1 MPERA
6 RAARRRFFFSFFSS
20 DEASD
25 ETSPRNLM
33 MMVPRHSRRSRAAR
47 ARGPLRRGRDGE
59 SFQRLGR
66 GRRFRK
72 KPADEAASAPP
83 VDGATATAAATAP
96 RHPGLV
102 AGEGTARAR
111 DTASPATPAPAAAPA
126 ANAAHPLRDERPSCA
141 EGTDAFVADDYN
153 AGPPSRPLRGSTRPG
168 LYGQTLVSFGLAD
181 ADDLFGGG
189 VPLGSVVLVGA
200 DARDDSGR
208 RDCGNASTL
217 ARYFLAEGVASRH
230 AALWLAPSADR
241 DGKNRRGAALPRRS
255 RAATLPRLAV
265 SGLADDESLASTS
278 RKTQKTKNDDDGLRI
293 AWQYRRYLQQGKA
306 LDDSRVGARGV
317 GGLAAGVSATGG
329 SAGPGPG
336 SGSGKDS
343 RKNAGGVR
351 RLPAMCHAFDL
362 TREAGGETARTADL
376 RCAPIGGVRN
386 VRNPRSLA
394 DAVKSVSFSASFAP
408 NAKSSDDDDGLRA
421 AFAECVRLVERCD
434 ASSETAADE
443 DDAPVGRIVLQ
454 FPDFVDDDASA
465 ARLARFLRSYAAS
478 CAAAAAAAAARRGR
492 RIEVEAGLRC
502 RHLPHGIAFLRGG
515 SIARA
520 RRGRRDRARDV
531 TGEDRYGRSAR
542 RGGFVARPQPVRSA
556 FARAQDGLP
565 GAGRGCAVAADAHG
579 PRVRA
584 AGAAAAAGRAPAAHR
599 AGGRRER
606 RGARARR
613 KNGKDEAIEAVV
625 RRRARRRV
633 RRRST
638 SDPSESCRMR
648 RKIESA

>member
-1 MPERA
+1 ME
-6 RAARRRFFFSFFSS
+6 S
-20 DEASD
+20 
-25 ETSPRNLM
+25 
-33 MMVPRHSRRSRAAR
+33 
-47 ARGPLRRGRDGE
+47 

-111 DTASPATPAPAAAPA
+111 DTASPTKPAPVAAPA
-126 ANAAHPLRDERPSCA
+126 ANAAHTLRDERPSCA

-230 AALWLAPSADR
+230 AALWLAPSAAR

-265 SGLADDESLASTS
+265 SGLADDESLESTS
-278 RKTQKTKNDDDGLRI
+278 KRSDETSAKTKTDDDGLRI

-329 SAGPGPG
+329 SAGPGPA

-351 RLPAMCHAFDL
+351 RLPSMCHAFDL

-386 VRNPRSLA
+386 PTRSRSLA
-394 DAVKSVSFSASFAP
+394 DAAKSVSFSASFAP

-434 ASSETAADE
+434 ASSEAAADE

-465 ARLARFLRSYAAS
+465 ARLARFLRGLRGVLRGGGGGGGVTRAMHPKWKRVCAVVTYPMAS
-478 CAAAAAAAAARRGR
+478 LSSAAAASLVHAVDAAIELETLPEKTATGEAHAA
-492 RIEVEAGLRC
+492 EALLPDPNLCVALLRV
-502 RHLPHGIAFLRGG
+502 RKMAFPGPGAVAPSPLTRM
-515 SIARA
+515 
-520 RRGRRDRARDV
+520 DRA
-531 TGEDRYGRSAR
+531 YAL
-542 RGGFVARPQPVRSA
+542 Q
-556 FARAQDGLP
+556 
-565 GAGRGCAVAADAHG
+565 
-579 PRVRA
+579 
-584 AGAAAAAGRAPAAHR
+584 
-599 AGGRRER
+599 
-606 RGARARR
+606 
-613 KNGKDEAIEAVV
+613 V
-625 RRRARRRV
+625 RRRRLAV
-633 RRRST
+633 RPLRIAPEDAANGAGHAPDGRTGKTRQSKPLCGGGPADA
-638 SDPSESCRMR
+638 SNALDF
-648 RKIESA
+648 

>member
-1 MPERA
+1 ME
-6 RAARRRFFFSFFSS
+6 S
-20 DEASD
+20 
-25 ETSPRNLM
+25 
-33 MMVPRHSRRSRAAR
+33 
-47 ARGPLRRGRDGE
+47 

-111 DTASPATPAPAAAPA
+111 DTASPAKPAPAAAPA
-126 ANAAHPLRDERPSCA
+126 ANAAHTLRDERPSCA

-265 SGLADDESLASTS
+265 SDLADDESRETMTS
-278 RKTQKTKNDDDGLRI
+278 RKTKNDDDDGLRI

-394 DAVKSVSFSASFAP
+394 DAAKSVSFSASFAP

-465 ARLARFLRSYAAS
+465 ARLARFLRGLRGVLRGGGGGGGATRATHPKWKRVCAVVTYPMASLS
-478 CAAAAAAAAARRGR
+478 CAAAASLVHAVDAAIELETLPEKTATGEAHAA
-492 RIEVEAGLRC
+492 EALLPDPNLCVALLRV
-502 RHLPHGIAFLRGG
+502 RKMAFPGPGAVAPSPLTRM
-515 SIARA
+515 
-520 RRGRRDRARDV
+520 DRA
-531 TGEDRYGRSAR
+531 YAL
-542 RGGFVARPQPVRSA
+542 Q
-556 FARAQDGLP
+556 
-565 GAGRGCAVAADAHG
+565 
-579 PRVRA
+579 
-584 AGAAAAAGRAPAAHR
+584 
-599 AGGRRER
+599 
-606 RGARARR
+606 
-613 KNGKDEAIEAVV
+613 V
-625 RRRARRRV
+625 RRRRLAV
-633 RRRST
+633 RPLRIAPEDAANGAGHAPDGKTGKTRQSKPLCGGGPADA
-638 SDPSESCRMR
+638 SD
-648 RKIESA
+648 ALDF

>member
-1 MPERA
+1 ME
-6 RAARRRFFFSFFSS
+6 S
-20 DEASD
+20 
-25 ETSPRNLM
+25 
-33 MMVPRHSRRSRAAR
+33 
-47 ARGPLRRGRDGE
+47 

-111 DTASPATPAPAAAPA
+111 DTASPAKPAPVAAPA
-126 ANAAHPLRDERPSCA
+126 ANAAHTFRDERSSCA

-230 AALWLAPSADR
+230 AALWLAPSAAR

-265 SGLADDESLASTS
+265 SGLADDESLESTS
-278 RKTQKTKNDDDGLRI
+278 KRSDETSAKTKTDDDGLRI

-329 SAGPGPG
+329 SAGPGPA

-351 RLPAMCHAFDL
+351 RLPSMCHAFDL

-386 VRNPRSLA
+386 PTRSRSLA
-394 DAVKSVSFSASFAP
+394 DAAKSVSFSASFSPDA
-408 NAKSSDDDDGLRA
+408 ASDDDDGLRA

-434 ASSETAADE
+434 ASSEAAAD
-443 DDAPVGRIVLQ
+443 DDAAPVGRIVLQ

-465 ARLARFLRSYAAS
+465 ARLARFLRGLRGVLRGGGGGGGVTRAMHPKWKRVCAVVTYPMAS
-478 CAAAAAAAAARRGR
+478 LSSAAAASLVHAVDAAIELETLPEKTATGEAHAA
-492 RIEVEAGLRC
+492 EALLPDPNLCVALLRV
-502 RHLPHGIAFLRGG
+502 RKMAFPGPGAVAPSPLTRM
-515 SIARA
+515 
-520 RRGRRDRARDV
+520 DRA
-531 TGEDRYGRSAR
+531 YAL
-542 RGGFVARPQPVRSA
+542 Q
-556 FARAQDGLP
+556 
-565 GAGRGCAVAADAHG
+565 
-579 PRVRA
+579 
-584 AGAAAAAGRAPAAHR
+584 
-599 AGGRRER
+599 
-606 RGARARR
+606 
-613 KNGKDEAIEAVV
+613 V
-625 RRRARRRV
+625 RRRRLAV
-633 RRRST
+633 RPLRIAPEDAANGAGHAPDGRTGKTRQSKPLCGGGPADA
-638 SDPSESCRMR
+638 SD
-648 RKIESA
+648 ALDF

>member
-1 MPERA
+1 ME
-6 RAARRRFFFSFFSS
+6 S
-20 DEASD
+20 
-25 ETSPRNLM
+25 
-33 MMVPRHSRRSRAAR
+33 
-47 ARGPLRRGRDGE
+47 

-111 DTASPATPAPAAAPA
+111 DTASPTKPAPVAAPA
-126 ANAAHPLRDERPSCA
+126 ANAAHTSRDERSSCA

-230 AALWLAPSADR
+230 AALWLAPSAAR

-265 SGLADDESLASTS
+265 SDLADDESRETMTS
-278 RKTQKTKNDDDGLRI
+278 RKTKNDDDDGLRI

-329 SAGPGPG
+329 SAGPGPA

-394 DAVKSVSFSASFAP
+394 DAAKSVSFSASFAP

-434 ASSETAADE
+434 ASSEAAAD
-443 DDAPVGRIVLQ
+443 DDAAPVGRIVLQ

-465 ARLARFLRSYAAS
+465 ARLARFLRGLRGVLRGGGGGGGATRATHPKWKRVCAVVTYPMAS
-478 CAAAAAAAAARRGR
+478 LSRAAAASLVHAVDAAIELETLPEKTATGEAHAA
-492 RIEVEAGLRC
+492 EALLPDPNLCVALLRV
-502 RHLPHGIAFLRGG
+502 RKMAFPGPGAVAPSPLTRM
-515 SIARA
+515 
-520 RRGRRDRARDV
+520 DRA
-531 TGEDRYGRSAR
+531 YAL
-542 RGGFVARPQPVRSA
+542 Q
-556 FARAQDGLP
+556 
-565 GAGRGCAVAADAHG
+565 
-579 PRVRA
+579 
-584 AGAAAAAGRAPAAHR
+584 
-599 AGGRRER
+599 
-606 RGARARR
+606 
-613 KNGKDEAIEAVV
+613 V
-625 RRRARRRV
+625 RRRRLAV
-633 RRRST
+633 RPLRIAPEDAANGAGHAPDGRTGKTRQSKPLCGGGPADA
-638 SDPSESCRMR
+638 SD
-648 RKIESA
+648 ALDF

>member
-1 MPERA
+1 ME
-6 RAARRRFFFSFFSS
+6 S
-20 DEASD
+20 
-25 ETSPRNLM
+25 
-33 MMVPRHSRRSRAAR
+33 
-47 ARGPLRRGRDGE
+47 

-111 DTASPATPAPAAAPA
+111 DTASPTKPAPVAAPA
-126 ANAAHPLRDERPSCA
+126 ANAAHTFRDERSSCA

-230 AALWLAPSADR
+230 AALWLAPSAAR

-265 SGLADDESLASTS
+265 SGLADDESLESTS
-278 RKTQKTKNDDDGLRI
+278 KRSDETSAKTKTDDDGLRI

-329 SAGPGPG
+329 SAGPGPA

-351 RLPAMCHAFDL
+351 RLPSMCHAFDL

-386 VRNPRSLA
+386 PTRSRSLA
-394 DAVKSVSFSASFAP
+394 DAAKSVSFSASFSPDA
-408 NAKSSDDDDGLRA
+408 ASDDDDGLRA

-434 ASSETAADE
+434 ASSEAAAD
-443 DDAPVGRIVLQ
+443 DDAAPVGRIVLQ

-465 ARLARFLRSYAAS
+465 ARLARFLRGLRGVLRGGGGGGGVTRAMHPKWKRVCAVVTYPMAS
-478 CAAAAAAAAARRGR
+478 LSSAAAASLVHAVDAAIELETLPEKTATGEAHAA
-492 RIEVEAGLRC
+492 EALLPDPNLCVALLRV
-502 RHLPHGIAFLRGG
+502 RKMAFPGPGAVAPSPLTRM
-515 SIARA
+515 
-520 RRGRRDRARDV
+520 DRA
-531 TGEDRYGRSAR
+531 YAL
-542 RGGFVARPQPVRSA
+542 Q
-556 FARAQDGLP
+556 
-565 GAGRGCAVAADAHG
+565 
-579 PRVRA
+579 
-584 AGAAAAAGRAPAAHR
+584 
-599 AGGRRER
+599 
-606 RGARARR
+606 
-613 KNGKDEAIEAVV
+613 V
-625 RRRARRRV
+625 RRRRLAV
-633 RRRST
+633 RPLRIAPEDAANGAGHAPDGRTGKTRQSKPLCGGGPADA
-638 SDPSESCRMR
+638 SD
-648 RKIESA
+648 ALDF

>member
-1 MPERA
+1 ME
-6 RAARRRFFFSFFSS
+6 S
-20 DEASD
+20 
-25 ETSPRNLM
+25 
-33 MMVPRHSRRSRAAR
+33 
-47 ARGPLRRGRDGE
+47 

-111 DTASPATPAPAAAPA
+111 DTASPAKPAPAAAPA
-126 ANAAHPLRDERPSCA
+126 ANAAHTLRDERPSCA

-265 SGLADDESLASTS
+265 SDLADDESRETMTS
-278 RKTQKTKNDDDGLRI
+278 RKTKNDDDDGLRI

-394 DAVKSVSFSASFAP
+394 DAAKSVSFSASFAP

-434 ASSETAADE
+434 ASCEAAADE

-465 ARLARFLRSYAAS
+465 ARLARFLRGLRGVLRGGGGGGGATRATHPKWKRVCAVVTYPMASLS
-478 CAAAAAAAAARRGR
+478 CAAAASLVHAVDAAIELETLPEKTATGEAHAA
-492 RIEVEAGLRC
+492 EALLPDPNLCVALLRV
-502 RHLPHGIAFLRGG
+502 RKMAFPGPGAVAPSPLTRM
-515 SIARA
+515 
-520 RRGRRDRARDV
+520 DRA
-531 TGEDRYGRSAR
+531 YAL
-542 RGGFVARPQPVRSA
+542 Q
-556 FARAQDGLP
+556 
-565 GAGRGCAVAADAHG
+565 
-579 PRVRA
+579 
-584 AGAAAAAGRAPAAHR
+584 
-599 AGGRRER
+599 
-606 RGARARR
+606 
-613 KNGKDEAIEAVV
+613 V
-625 RRRARRRV
+625 RRRRLAV
-633 RRRST
+633 RPLRIAPEDAANGAGHAPDGKTGKTTQSKPLCGGGPADA
-638 SDPSESCRMR
+638 SD
-648 RKIESA
+648 ALDF

>member
-1 MPERA
+1 ME
-6 RAARRRFFFSFFSS
+6 S
-20 DEASD
+20 
-25 ETSPRNLM
+25 
-33 MMVPRHSRRSRAAR
+33 
-47 ARGPLRRGRDGE
+47 

-72 KPADEAASAPP
+72 KPADEAVSPPP

-111 DTASPATPAPAAAPA
+111 DTASPAKPAPAAAPA
-126 ANAAHPLRDERPSCA
+126 ANAAHTLRDERPSCA

-265 SGLADDESLASTS
+265 SDLADDESRETMTS
-278 RKTQKTKNDDDGLRI
+278 RKTKNDDDDGLRI

-394 DAVKSVSFSASFAP
+394 DAAKSVSFSASFAP

-434 ASSETAADE
+434 ASCEAAADE

-465 ARLARFLRSYAAS
+465 ARLARFLRGLRGVLRGGGGGGGGATRATHPKWKRVCAVVTYPMASLS
-478 CAAAAAAAAARRGR
+478 CAAAASLVHAVDAAIELETLPEKTATGEAHAA
-492 RIEVEAGLRC
+492 EALLPDPNLCVALLRV
-502 RHLPHGIAFLRGG
+502 RKMAFPGPGAVAPSPLTRM
-515 SIARA
+515 
-520 RRGRRDRARDV
+520 DRA
-531 TGEDRYGRSAR
+531 YAL
-542 RGGFVARPQPVRSA
+542 Q
-556 FARAQDGLP
+556 
-565 GAGRGCAVAADAHG
+565 
-579 PRVRA
+579 
-584 AGAAAAAGRAPAAHR
+584 
-599 AGGRRER
+599 
-606 RGARARR
+606 
-613 KNGKDEAIEAVV
+613 V
-625 RRRARRRV
+625 RRRRLAV
-633 RRRST
+633 RPLRIAPEDAANGAGHAPDGKTGKTRQSKPLCGGGPADA
-638 SDPSESCRMR
+638 SD
-648 RKIESA
+648 ALDF

>member
-1 MPERA
+1 ME
-6 RAARRRFFFSFFSS
+6 S
-20 DEASD
+20 
-25 ETSPRNLM
+25 
-33 MMVPRHSRRSRAAR
+33 
-47 ARGPLRRGRDGE
+47 

-111 DTASPATPAPAAAPA
+111 DTASPAKPAPAAAPA
-126 ANAAHPLRDERPSCA
+126 ANAAHTLRDERPSCA

-265 SGLADDESLASTS
+265 SDLADDESLASRS
-278 RKTQKTKNDDDGLRI
+278 RKTKNDDDDDGLRI

-394 DAVKSVSFSASFAP
+394 DAAKSVSFSASFAP

-434 ASSETAADE
+434 ASCEAAADE

-465 ARLARFLRSYAAS
+465 ARLARFLRGLRGVLRGGGGGGGATRATHPKWKRVCAVVTYPMASLS
-478 CAAAAAAAAARRGR
+478 CAAAASLVHAVDAAIELETLPEKTATGEAHAA
-492 RIEVEAGLRC
+492 EALLPDPNLCVALLRV
-502 RHLPHGIAFLRGG
+502 RKMAFPGPGAVAPSPLTRM
-515 SIARA
+515 
-520 RRGRRDRARDV
+520 DRA
-531 TGEDRYGRSAR
+531 YAL
-542 RGGFVARPQPVRSA
+542 Q
-556 FARAQDGLP
+556 
-565 GAGRGCAVAADAHG
+565 
-579 PRVRA
+579 
-584 AGAAAAAGRAPAAHR
+584 
-599 AGGRRER
+599 
-606 RGARARR
+606 
-613 KNGKDEAIEAVV
+613 V
-625 RRRARRRV
+625 RRRRLAV
-633 RRRST
+633 RPLRIAPEDAANGAGHAPDGKTGKTRQSKPLCGGGPADA
-638 SDPSESCRMR
+638 SD
-648 RKIESA
+648 ALDF

>member
-1 MPERA
+1 ME
-6 RAARRRFFFSFFSS
+6 S
-20 DEASD
+20 
-25 ETSPRNLM
+25 
-33 MMVPRHSRRSRAAR
+33 
-47 ARGPLRRGRDGE
+47 

-111 DTASPATPAPAAAPA
+111 DTASPAKPAPAAAPA
-126 ANAAHPLRDERPSCA
+126 ANAAHTLRDERPSCA

-265 SGLADDESLASTS
+265 SDLADDESRETMTS
-278 RKTQKTKNDDDGLRI
+278 RKTKNDDDDGLRI

-394 DAVKSVSFSASFAP
+394 DAAKSVSFSASFAP

-434 ASSETAADE
+434 ASCEAAADE

-465 ARLARFLRSYAAS
+465 ARLARFLRGLRGVLRGGGGGGGATRATHPKWKRVCAVVTYPMASLS
-478 CAAAAAAAAARRGR
+478 CAAAASLVHAVDAAIELETLPEKTATGEAHAA
-492 RIEVEAGLRC
+492 EALLPDPNLCVALLRV
-502 RHLPHGIAFLRGG
+502 RKMAFPGPGAVAPSPLTRM
-515 SIARA
+515 
-520 RRGRRDRARDV
+520 DRA
-531 TGEDRYGRSAR
+531 YAL
-542 RGGFVARPQPVRSA
+542 Q
-556 FARAQDGLP
+556 
-565 GAGRGCAVAADAHG
+565 
-579 PRVRA
+579 
-584 AGAAAAAGRAPAAHR
+584 
-599 AGGRRER
+599 
-606 RGARARR
+606 
-613 KNGKDEAIEAVV
+613 V
-625 RRRARRRV
+625 RRRRLAV
-633 RRRST
+633 RPLRIAPEDAANGAGHAPDGKTGKTRQSKPLCGGGPADA
-638 SDPSESCRMR
+638 SD
-648 RKIESA
+648 ALDF

>member
-1 MPERA
+1 
-6 RAARRRFFFSFFSS
+6 
-20 DEASD
+20 
-25 ETSPRNLM
+25 M

-47 ARGPLRRGRDGE
+47 ARGPLRRGRDGG

-66 GRRFRK
+66 GAGSGRNPRTRRRL
-72 KPADEAASAPP
+72 PRPS
-83 VDGATATAAATAP
+83 TARP
-96 RHPGLV
+96 RRRRRRHRDIGLV

-111 DTASPATPAPAAAPA
+111 DTASPAKPAPAAAPA
-126 ANAAHPLRDERPSCA
+126 ANAAHTLRDERPSCA

-230 AALWLAPSADR
+230 AALGWRRRRPRRKTDAAPR
-241 DGKNRRGAALPRRS
+241 FRGVAAPRRS
-255 RAATLPRLAV
+255 RDSRFRGWRTTSHSRRRVAKHKQKTTTTGCARLA
-265 SGLADDESLASTS
+265 
-278 RKTQKTKNDDDGLRI
+278 
-293 AWQYRRYLQQGKA
+293 YRRYLQQGKA

-465 ARLARFLRSYAAS
+465 ARLARFLRGL
-478 CAAAAAAAAARRGR
+478 RGVLRGGGGR
-492 RIEVEAGLRC
+492 RRPDASDTSEVEAGLRC

-556 FARAQDGLP
+556 LCVRKMAF

-633 RRRST
+633 RRARLLI
-638 SDPSESCRMR
+638 R
-648 RKIESA
+648 RRAVGCVGRLRARKACQVSVRA

>member
-1 MPERA
+1 ME
-6 RAARRRFFFSFFSS
+6 S
-20 DEASD
+20 
-25 ETSPRNLM
+25 
-33 MMVPRHSRRSRAAR
+33 
-47 ARGPLRRGRDGE
+47 

-111 DTASPATPAPAAAPA
+111 DTASPAKPAPAAAPA
-126 ANAAHPLRDERPSCA
+126 ANAAHTLRDERPSCA

-265 SGLADDESLASTS
+265 SDLADDESRETMTS
-278 RKTQKTKNDDDGLRI
+278 RKTKNDDDDGLRI

-329 SAGPGPG
+329 SSGPGPG

-343 RKNAGGVR
+343 RNNAGGVR

-394 DAVKSVSFSASFAP
+394 DAAKSVSFSASFAP

-434 ASSETAADE
+434 ASCEAAVDE

-465 ARLARFLRSYAAS
+465 ARLARFLRGLRGVLRGGGGGGGATRATHPKWKRVCAVVTYPMASLS
-478 CAAAAAAAAARRGR
+478 CAAAASLVHAVDAAIELETLPEKTATGEAHAA
-492 RIEVEAGLRC
+492 EALLPDPNLCVALLRV
-502 RHLPHGIAFLRGG
+502 RKMAFPGPGAVAPSPLTRM
-515 SIARA
+515 
-520 RRGRRDRARDV
+520 DRA
-531 TGEDRYGRSAR
+531 YAL
-542 RGGFVARPQPVRSA
+542 Q
-556 FARAQDGLP
+556 
-565 GAGRGCAVAADAHG
+565 
-579 PRVRA
+579 
-584 AGAAAAAGRAPAAHR
+584 
-599 AGGRRER
+599 
-606 RGARARR
+606 
-613 KNGKDEAIEAVV
+613 V
-625 RRRARRRV
+625 RRRRLAV
-633 RRRST
+633 RPLRIAPEDAANGAGHAPDGKTGKTRQSKPLCGGGPADA
-638 SDPSESCRMR
+638 SD
-648 RKIESA
+648 ALDF

>member
-1 MPERA
+1 ME
-6 RAARRRFFFSFFSS
+6 S
-20 DEASD
+20 
-25 ETSPRNLM
+25 
-33 MMVPRHSRRSRAAR
+33 
-47 ARGPLRRGRDGE
+47 

-111 DTASPATPAPAAAPA
+111 DTASPAKPAPAAAPA
-126 ANAAHPLRDERPSCA
+126 ANAAHTLRDERPSCA

-265 SGLADDESLASTS
+265 SDLADDESRETTTS
-278 RKTQKTKNDDDGLRI
+278 RKTKNDDDDGLRI

-394 DAVKSVSFSASFAP
+394 DAAKSVSFSASFAP

-465 ARLARFLRSYAAS
+465 ARLARFLRGLRGVLRGGGGGGGATRATHPKWKRVCAVVTYPMASLS
-478 CAAAAAAAAARRGR
+478 CAAAASLVHAVDAAIELETLPEKTATGEAHAA
-492 RIEVEAGLRC
+492 EALLPDPNLCVALLRV
-502 RHLPHGIAFLRGG
+502 RKMAFPGPGAVAPSPLTRM
-515 SIARA
+515 
-520 RRGRRDRARDV
+520 DRA
-531 TGEDRYGRSAR
+531 YAL
-542 RGGFVARPQPVRSA
+542 Q
-556 FARAQDGLP
+556 
-565 GAGRGCAVAADAHG
+565 
-579 PRVRA
+579 
-584 AGAAAAAGRAPAAHR
+584 
-599 AGGRRER
+599 
-606 RGARARR
+606 
-613 KNGKDEAIEAVV
+613 V
-625 RRRARRRV
+625 RRRRLAV
-633 RRRST
+633 RPLRIAPEDAANGAGHAPDGKTGKTRQSKPLCGGGPADA
-638 SDPSESCRMR
+638 SD
-648 RKIESA
+648 ALDF